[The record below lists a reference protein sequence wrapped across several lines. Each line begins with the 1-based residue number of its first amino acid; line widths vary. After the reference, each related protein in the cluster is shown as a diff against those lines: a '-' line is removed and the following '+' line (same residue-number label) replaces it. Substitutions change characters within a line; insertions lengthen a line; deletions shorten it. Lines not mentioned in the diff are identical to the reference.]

1 MSSDLLV
8 PPRRG
13 GRAVEGTPVRF
24 VEPAAV
30 RGYRP
35 RADLPSGP
43 EVDRPGVGPEA
54 RGGTAREGNRGGPGR
69 KGRLQGPS
77 GAPPGGDDRADGPRA
92 GSVHGGRC
100 EVQRGTRTPAV
111 GTGTRV
117 TGVAG
122 VDSELSLLTD
132 EVVRRSLEVA
142 AAATKQAD
150 DLEFA
155 IGAIRET
162 LWGGP

>member
-8 PPRRG
+8 PPHRG
-13 GRAVEGTPVRF
+13 GRAVESTPVRF

-77 GAPPGGDDRADGPRA
+77 GTSPGGDDRADGPRA

-100 EVQRGTRTPAV
+100 EVQRGARTPAV

-117 TGVAG
+117 TGLA
-122 VDSELSLLTD
+122 DDDIALRTD
-132 EVVRRSLEVA
+132 EVVRRSMEVVVA
-142 AAATKQAD
+142 ATEQAD
-150 DLEFA
+150 ELDKTIETL
-155 IGAIRET
+155 REM
-162 LWGGP
+162 LWGGA